1 MRSLCA
7 SSQGGVTAR
16 VERRTN
22 GNTSEKLR
30 RCPDLHIDAN
40 AERDLESPMRIIRIV
55 SCLWTLRHS
64 LRPAPVI
71 FDVTWIGSGSAT
83 AVVFVS
89 TSLGSMSTVWEEP
102 PTSVEYSLTSESATR
117 GHASQHEASRLC
129 ISLCAHHTFGQIVQC
144 CWLARVAA
152 LACTEDDG
160 PCAAVLNSRTVRH
173 TRRRCKQDNQPS
185 PRHSVAESSVNPAIM
200 FFRFSKLKGNELP
213 IGHIKK
219 RSNVTLPHTGPQH
232 TRHTELCAYYASCST
247 ARLCRERE
255 GRRRGGPLAG
265 HTLDAAFPA
274 T

>member
-40 AERDLESPMRIIRIV
+40 AKRDLESPMRIIRIV

-117 GHASQHEASRLC
+117 GHASQHEASRMC
-129 ISLCAHHTFGQIVQC
+129 ISHHTCGQIVQC

-152 LACTEDDG
+152 LACAKDDG
-160 PCAAVLNSRTVRH
+160 PCAAVLKSRTVRH
-173 TRRRCKQDNQPS
+173 TRRR
-185 PRHSVAESSVNPAIM
+185 
-200 FFRFSKLKGNELP
+200 
-213 IGHIKK
+213 
-219 RSNVTLPHTGPQH
+219 
-232 TRHTELCAYYASCST
+232 
-247 ARLCRERE
+247 
-255 GRRRGGPLAG
+255 
-265 HTLDAAFPA
+265 
-274 T
+274 